1 MRAQKINCLTHEEGR
16 GSVSARAHKTS
27 THSHRGGSVSACAH
41 ESAQNVSSRTKR
53 GGEVS
58 VLLCIG
64 VSHFFTT
71 IYERVHECLTINKHN
86 KAYADSL
93 GEVCSALKPR
103 PLIKRETVSKHTKG
117 CFSGENNLL

>member
-1 MRAQKINCLTHEEGR
+1 MHARIKRAQTHIEGEA
-16 GSVSARAHKTS
+16 SVRARMKAHKMCPRAR
-27 THSHRGGSVSACAH
+27 RG
-41 ESAQNVSSRTKR
+41 